1 MERMTEDKE
10 VSLSHL
16 YKVQQGHSIEIAL
29 LKQQGASQQKS
40 LDEINNGV
48 KHLVWIVLGALVLAV
63 LRTLMKDGI

>member
-1 MERMTEDKE
+1 MENDKE
-10 VSLSHL
+10 ITVYTLHR
-16 YKVQQGHSIEIAL
+16 VQQTHSTEIAL

-63 LRTLMKDGI
+63 LRTLMKDGL